1 MKKLL
6 LLLSF
11 LASQLLAVECTQEQY
26 KPYFDKNND
35 RYMTSAW
42 QQHDLSPITVDKKS
56 IVYDKENQKIV
67 CWLFGQVKNL
77 PNYGIVKM
85 EREFNI
91 NTKQTRLLSTI
102 ILDCEGYT
110 LGQSSQGEL
119 ESISPESVNE
129 VVFNSIKKYLNIK

>member
-6 LLLSF
+6 LILSF
-11 LASQLLAVECTQEQY
+11 LASQLLAVECTDEQY

-42 QQHDLSPITVDKKS
+42 QQHDLSPITVDKES
-56 IVYDKENQKIV
+56 IVYDKKNQKIV

-77 PNYGIVKM
+77 PDYGIVKM

-102 ILDCEGYT
+102 ILDCNGYT

-119 ESISPESVNE
+119 V
-129 VVFNSIKKYLNIK
+129 